1 MLTHLL
7 EGYFQLSTHHEP
19 ADKLLRLG
27 IEIGTQRGLRFELSF
42 RIVYQN
48 PAQAYSELVRALTL
62 RTIAAFLTIQ
72 NIHRIA

>member
-1 MLTHLL
+1 MLTYLL

-42 RIVYQN
+42 RIVHQN
-48 PAQAYSELVRALTL
+48 PAQAYSE
-62 RTIAAFLTIQ
+62 
-72 NIHRIA
+72 